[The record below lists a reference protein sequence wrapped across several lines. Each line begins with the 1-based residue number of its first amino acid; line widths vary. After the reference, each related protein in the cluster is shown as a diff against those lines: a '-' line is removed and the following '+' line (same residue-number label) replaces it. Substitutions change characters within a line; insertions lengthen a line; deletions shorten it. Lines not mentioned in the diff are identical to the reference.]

1 MADTSEHLK
10 AVVLENSFYTLWYE
24 QYQNLTFVHVD
35 VHVNYTPTVK
45 QSMLRDL
52 KTLMSLRSSPLF
64 VFYNPAKNIP
74 AIKLLK
80 LYGFSFLQNVSC
92 LDGSIREIYIRREA

>member
-1 MADTSEHLK
+1 MADTPPNLK

-24 QYQNLTFVHVD
+24 QYQSLTFVHVD
-35 VHVNYTPTVK
+35 VHVHYTPTVK

-52 KTLMSLRSSPLF
+52 TTLMSLRSSPLF
-64 VFYNPAKNIP
+64 VFYNPANNTP

-80 LYGFSFLQNVSC
+80 LYGFSFLKNVSC
-92 LDGSIREIYIRREA
+92 LDGSIREIHIREVI